1 MYAGRQ
7 LHELVKC
14 QYIMPNILNKLP
26 LRRRDVA
33 IIKSGASERP
43 TYALGQWER
52 GGDIGASATHPGP
65 FFYFRWFLTRLI
77 YNPALR
83 HTDAK

>member
-43 TYALGQWER
+43 SYALGQ
-52 GGDIGASATHPGP
+52 
-65 FFYFRWFLTRLI
+65 
-77 YNPALR
+77 
-83 HTDAK
+83 